1 MTAFS
6 FRVTHTDGRAHLL
19 GRKTLHR
26 SRRPDR
32 HERGCLDRAAIGVE
46 ATAPRGP
53 GGGEE
58 LEADRHGAALF
69 FETSI
74 ASP

>member
-1 MTAFS
+1 
-6 FRVTHTDGRAHLL
+6 
-19 GRKTLHR
+19 
-26 SRRPDR
+26 
-32 HERGCLDRAAIGVE
+32 VE

-53 GGGEE
+53 RGREE
-58 LEADRHGAALF
+58 LEADGHGALLF